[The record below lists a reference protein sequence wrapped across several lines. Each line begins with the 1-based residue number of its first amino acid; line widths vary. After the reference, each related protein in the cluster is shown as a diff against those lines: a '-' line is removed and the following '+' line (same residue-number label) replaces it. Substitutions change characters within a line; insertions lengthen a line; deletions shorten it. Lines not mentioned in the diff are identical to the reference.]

1 MGIYTKKPSPS
12 REHRNVHQKGQKKTS
27 KHAFL
32 MIHHQHLMVCLQF
45 FPSSFFLPPT
55 FYFLSDFISW
65 PFLRLVSCFQI
76 TILPK
81 GEGLLYHL
89 PLCIPPLSSV
99 FCPHGDQSLLSVL
112 SSQACISSSFSP
124 SFLQR
129 PDPCPP
135 PTLPQ
140 KIVKVKLFFNKLG
153 HFSSNKV

>member
-45 FPSSFFLPPT
+45 FPSFFFLPPT

-99 FCPHGDQSLLSVL
+99 FCPHGYQSLLCLV
-112 SSQACISSSFSP
+112 ISGLHFLFFF
-124 SFLQR
+124 SFLPPKTR
-129 PDPCPP
+129 PLPP
-135 PTLPQ
+135 PPHTHTKNSESQTL
-140 KIVKVKLFFNKLG
+140 LY
-153 HFSSNKV
+153 